1 MGFKP
6 DLLWIKSRTNSG
18 APAWMDSVRGS
29 DKQLNTN
36 NQNAQSTNSAT
47 AGVLSFDSN
56 GFTLGTESS
65 ATGSTNGSQSY
76 VAWGWKAGGGKS
88 GGGGFFKDDVEY
100 ASAAAAG
107 LTGGDRTLSAA
118 SVNTKTGFSI
128 LKWTNGSTTTPASA
142 RVPHGLTQS
151 PDFVIYKDVDS
162 TTANWAVKSESFSNP
177 VRTEFYLDSTDQ
189 APTAGVDLWF
199 RDSDYIGH
207 RETSIG
213 SDGNPMMAY
222 CWHDV
227 PGLQKFG
234 KYFGINS
241 TDGPFIELGFRPAL
255 LIVRRIE
262 DDGYQTVIFDSE
274 RTKIN
279 TTGATS
285 AYLRSPDAGS
295 EGTNNRLDILSN
307 GFKWREADSFTND
320 PGSSTGFIYAA
331 WAEAPAIDLYGGGAN
346 AR

>member
-29 DKQLNTN
+29 NKQLNTN
-36 NQNAQSTNSAT
+36 NQNAESTNSAT
-47 AGVLSFDSN
+47 AGVLSFDLN

-76 VAWGWKAGGGKS
+76 VAWGWKAGGSKNT
-88 GGGGFFKDDVEY
+88 FNVDDVGY

-118 SVNTKTGFSI
+118 SVNTKAGFSI
-128 LKWTNGSTTTPASA
+128 LKWTNGNTTSPASA

-213 SDGNPMMAY
+213 GNGNPMMAY

-234 KYFGINS
+234 KYFGNS
-241 TDGPFIELGFRPAL
+241 SADGPFIELGFRPAL

-262 DDGYQTVIFDSE
+262 DNGHEMVIFDSE

-279 TTGATS
+279 QSSNNS
-285 AYLRSPDAGS
+285 AYLRSPDASS
-295 EGTNNRLDILSN
+295 EGTANNVDFLSN
-307 GFKWREADSFTND
+307 GFKWRKSDSYTND
-320 PGSSTGFIYAA
+320 SGSSTGFIYAA
-331 WAEAPAIDLYGGGAN
+331 WAEAPSIDLYGGGAN